1 MENNNQQFMGQSGQ
15 QYYGQPYQGQPYYG
29 QQQGAPNSAKPD
41 SNLVW
46 GILTTLLCCLP
57 FGVVSIFKA
66 SKVDSLWYAG
76 RYQEAYD
83 ASKSAKNWAL
93 AAAISSLVAY
103 IIYIIFYVV
112 VIATATQGYYI
123 Y

>member
-1 MENNNQQFMGQSGQ
+1 MENNNQQFVGQSGQ

-29 QQQGAPNSAKPD
+29 QQQGTPNLAKPD

-57 FGVVSIFKA
+57 FGVVSIIKA

-83 ASKSAKNWAL
+83 AAKSAKNWAL
-93 AAAISSLVAY
+93 ASIAGAVWLF
-103 IIYIIFYVV
+103 IFYFVLGFMS
-112 VIATATQGYYI
+112 AL
-123 Y
+123 